1 MVAGGAG
8 AAALATLLRRRVA
21 RPVRFVDRRWPVNF
35 AHRGASARAPENT
48 LEAFRLAAA
57 SGARG
62 LETDVH
68 MTLDGHVVAIHDDTV
83 DRTTN
88 GTGLVREMTL
98 AQLRSLD
105 AGYRFTPDGGATYPY
120 RGRGVG
126 VPEIGEVLREF
137 PDLAVNVEI
146 KEDQPG
152 VEEAL
157 LRVIEEEGAQE
168 RALVVSGQVR
178 PVRRFRRLCGGR
190 VRTGASA
197 REIVGFYYWS
207 RLRLE
212 GLFRPPFD
220 ALQVPVEYRGT
231 PVVTPRFLEA
241 AHGLGVRVDVWT
253 IDEPGEMRRLLDL
266 GADTIMTNRPEVLEE
281 VLRNRTDPER
291 APWGVNGAD
300 RPG

>member
-1 MVAGGAG
+1 MVA
-8 AAALATLLRRRVA
+8 LRRGRA
-21 RPVRFVDRRWPVNF
+21 EGEGRFVDRGWPVDF

-48 LEAFRLAAA
+48 IEAFRLAAQ

-68 MTLDGHVVAIHDDTV
+68 MTLDGRVVAIHDDSV
-83 DRTTN
+83 DRTTD

-98 AQLRSLD
+98 AELKGLD
-105 AGYRFTPDGGATYPY
+105 AGYGFTPDGGATYPY
-120 RGRGVG
+120 RGKGVR
-126 VPEIGEVLREF
+126 VPEIGEVFREF
-137 PDLAVNVEI
+137 PGLAVNIEI

-157 LRVIEEEGAQE
+157 LGIIEEEGAE
-168 RALVVSGQVR
+168 GRALVVSGR
-178 PVRRFRRLCGGR
+178 AWPVRRFRKLSGGR

-197 REIVGFYYWS
+197 REMVIFYYLS

-212 GLFRPPFD
+212 GFLRPPYD

-241 AHGLGVRVDVWT
+241 AHGRGVRVDVWT
-253 IDEPGEMRRLLDL
+253 IDDAGEMRRLLGL
-266 GADTIMTNRPEVLEE
+266 GADAIMTNQPEVLGA
-281 VLRNRTDPER
+281 VLGESR
-291 APWGVNGAD
+291 
-300 RPG
+300 